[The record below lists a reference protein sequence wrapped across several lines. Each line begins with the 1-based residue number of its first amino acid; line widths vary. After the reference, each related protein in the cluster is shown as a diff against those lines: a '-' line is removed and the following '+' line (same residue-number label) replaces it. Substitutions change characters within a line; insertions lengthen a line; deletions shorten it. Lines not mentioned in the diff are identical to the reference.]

1 MPEEPCQCPDCQRFY
16 REHDRLIREFPTLR
30 QQQELNWAALQS
42 FRTLSGRVL
51 EDLQKQQG
59 ARQQQDQAAANAR
72 GPAASA
78 DESSDGLQQAMA
90 DLENINAHL
99 FSIEALMER
108 VFDVRVPEEIEQ
120 KFRELAGELAPDPL
134 NVDRLRLNRLLHQT
148 PDLPRP
154 QLKQA
159 SRCVADKGG
168 QSFPPRPFGI
178 TTVEKSPHQDKAVAS
193 S

>member
-59 ARQQQDQAAANAR
+59 LRQQPEQGAA
-72 GPAASA
+72 PAVSGAA
-78 DESSDGLQQAMA
+78 TDESPDALQQAMA

-148 PDLPRP
+148 PDLPDR
-154 QLKQA
+154 
-159 SRCVADKGG
+159 S
-168 QSFPPRPFGI
+168 
-178 TTVEKSPHQDKAVAS
+178 
-193 S
+193 

>member
-51 EDLQKQQG
+51 EDLQKHQG
-59 ARQQQDQAAANAR
+59 NRQQEDPGKAAATPGAT
-72 GPAASA
+72 
-78 DESSDGLQQAMA
+78 SDDNPDALQQAMA

-120 KFRELAGELAPDPL
+120 KFREFAGELAPDPL

-148 PDLPRP
+148 PDLPDR
-154 QLKQA
+154 
-159 SRCVADKGG
+159 S
-168 QSFPPRPFGI
+168 
-178 TTVEKSPHQDKAVAS
+178 
-193 S
+193 

>member
-51 EDLQKQQG
+51 EDLQKQQS
-59 ARQQQDQAAANAR
+59 ACQQQDQAAANAR

-78 DESSDGLQQAMA
+78 EESSDGLQQAMA

-148 PDLPRP
+148 PDLPDR
-154 QLKQA
+154 
-159 SRCVADKGG
+159 S
-168 QSFPPRPFGI
+168 
-178 TTVEKSPHQDKAVAS
+178 
-193 S
+193 

>member
-30 QQQELNWAALQS
+30 QQQELSWAALQS

-51 EDLQKQQG
+51 EELQKQHG
-59 ARQQQDQAAANAR
+59 ARRPVSEPSSGNAGNDTVLSSVGGSVDDANPDAIH
-72 GPAASA
+72 
-78 DESSDGLQQAMA
+78 QVMA

-108 VFDVRVPEEIEQ
+108 VFDVRVPEDIEQ

-134 NVDRLRLNRLLHQT
+134 NIDRLRLNRLLHQT
-148 PDLPRP
+148 PDLPDRN
-154 QLKQA
+154 
-159 SRCVADKGG
+159 
-168 QSFPPRPFGI
+168 
-178 TTVEKSPHQDKAVAS
+178 
-193 S
+193 

>member
-148 PDLPRP
+148 PDLPDRN
-154 QLKQA
+154 
-159 SRCVADKGG
+159 
-168 QSFPPRPFGI
+168 
-178 TTVEKSPHQDKAVAS
+178 
-193 S
+193 

>member
-1 MPEEPCQCPDCQRFY
+1 MSGTAVPEEPCQCPDCQRFY
-16 REHDRLIREFPTLR
+16 REHDRLIREFPSLR

-51 EDLQKQQG
+51 EELQKQHGSRQPVVDVSATEPAVSSGG
-59 ARQQQDQAAANAR
+59 APTDE
-72 GPAASA
+72 ASA
-78 DESSDGLQQAMA
+78 DVMQQAMA

-134 NVDRLRLNRLLHQT
+134 NMDRLRLNRLLHQT
-148 PDLPRP
+148 PDLPDRN
-154 QLKQA
+154 
-159 SRCVADKGG
+159 
-168 QSFPPRPFGI
+168 
-178 TTVEKSPHQDKAVAS
+178 
-193 S
+193 

>member
-1 MPEEPCQCPDCQRFY
+1 MPDEPCQCPDCQRFY

-51 EDLQKQQG
+51 EDLQKQQS

-78 DESSDGLQQAMA
+78 EESSDGLQQAMA

-148 PDLPRP
+148 PDLPDR
-154 QLKQA
+154 
-159 SRCVADKGG
+159 S
-168 QSFPPRPFGI
+168 
-178 TTVEKSPHQDKAVAS
+178 
-193 S
+193 

>member
-78 DESSDGLQQAMA
+78 DESSEGLQQAMA

-148 PDLPRP
+148 PDLPDR
-154 QLKQA
+154 
-159 SRCVADKGG
+159 S
-168 QSFPPRPFGI
+168 
-178 TTVEKSPHQDKAVAS
+178 
-193 S
+193 